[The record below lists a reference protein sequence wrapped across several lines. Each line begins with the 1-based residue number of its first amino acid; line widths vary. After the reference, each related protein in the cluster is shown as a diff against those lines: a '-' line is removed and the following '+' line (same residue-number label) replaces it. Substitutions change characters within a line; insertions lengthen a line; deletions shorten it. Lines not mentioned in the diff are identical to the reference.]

1 MKRTTVPT
9 PCPGTSRPGGVPSG
23 AGDATGLRG
32 ARAGRRNRGPLH
44 PQRCALRGD
53 VAPGGHTVA
62 DEEDHGSDALPWHL
76 EARWRAIWCWGR
88 GADGA
93 GTGLHQLVVE
103 LVEQGRA
110 QREGGHHTDHG
121 ADGGEQCDDERREAV
136 TERPAPA
143 SHVTLHPPA

>member
-1 MKRTTVPT
+1 MQGDMRRRRWPLRYRLATLVIALLAAVGAVIGVVPT
-9 PCPGTSRPGGVPSG
+9 
-23 AGDATGLRG
+23 L
-32 ARAGRRNRGPLH
+32 ARRSSLLA
-44 PQRCALRGD
+44 
-53 VAPGGHTVA
+53 
-62 DEEDHGSDALPWHL
+62 
-76 EARWRAIWCWGR
+76 
-88 GADGA
+88 
-93 GTGLHQLVVE
+93 QLDSE